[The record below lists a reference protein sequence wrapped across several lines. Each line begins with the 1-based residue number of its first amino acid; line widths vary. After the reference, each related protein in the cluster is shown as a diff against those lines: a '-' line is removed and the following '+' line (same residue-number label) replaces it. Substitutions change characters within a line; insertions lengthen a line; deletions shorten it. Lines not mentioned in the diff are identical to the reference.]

1 MDGGARSG
9 TADQA
14 RRLLRAL
21 QAGPEELSGLLHDPD
36 PRVVRNLLKNP
47 RLNEDHLLVLLK
59 RRDLGEDLLK
69 ALYQRFREGASH
81 RLILAMARN
90 PDLPAPIAL
99 GLLPHLYLFELLDIC
114 LLPGMT
120 PDQRL
125 AAERQILRRL
135 PEIPL
140 GQKITLARRG
150 TNPILAALIK
160 EGHPQ
165 VVGPCL
171 DNPRLKEVALL
182 QFLRTGAATA
192 ETISQI
198 ARHPRWQ
205 HRPNLK
211 MAILKH
217 PRTPVVWY
225 VCWLPTLKNGDLRAL
240 AGQRNLPGRQSGL
253 IRNELK
259 KRGL

>member
-1 MDGGARSG
+1 MNDGALPG
-9 TADQA
+9 TTDQA
-14 RRLLRAL
+14 RRLLLAL
-21 QAGPEELSGLLHDPD
+21 RAGPEELFRLVHDPD
-36 PRVVRNLLKNP
+36 PLVVRNLLKNP
-47 RLNEDHLLVLLK
+47 HLNEDHLLVLLK

-69 ALYQRFREGASH
+69 ALHQRFREGASH

-90 PDLPAPIAL
+90 PDLPAAIAL
-99 GLLPHLYLFELLDIC
+99 SLLPHLYLFELLDFC

-125 AAERQILRRL
+125 AAERQIIRRL

-150 TNPILAALIK
+150 TNAILAELVK

-165 VVGPCL
+165 IVGPCL

-217 PRTPVVWY
+217 PRTPMVWY
-225 VCWLPTLKNGDLRAL
+225 VCWLPALKGTQLKELLHSRNIPAEKRQRIRDLLNR
-240 AGQRNLPGRQSGL
+240 
-253 IRNELK
+253 
-259 KRGL
+259 RG